1 MAVKGKRIIGFDAHP
16 DLFSAAALDG
26 TDPTAAMQWV
36 HDRQPLPDL
45 EKWAQKHLSEGDIVV
60 LEASGNSFEIAARL
74 HAIGHVALVLESAQA
89 SKIRENFCNDDK
101 HSAMKLARVYASGLA
116 KEVWRPDAVVR
127 EHRTILFA
135 YRNAAKDATRLSNRI
150 RSWLNEYCVRLP
162 KGTRLSLP
170 SGQTA
175 ALAQREWSAMQ
186 STLIEQMFA
195 QLWAAQA
202 QKKQL
207 EKIMVAELAKRPQW
221 AQLWRL
227 MGIRHRVA
235 FALMA
240 ILGEV
245 HRFPTAKK
253 LVGYLGLSPRKKQ
266 SGNNSKG
273 REQGMG
279 HTGRGDVR
287 AMLIQSAQNALNQ
300 KASPLHKWGW
310 RLTLRKSRN
319 QAAAAVARKLAV
331 SIWHLLMGHHTP
343 LVEASEHL
351 RDKLAKLA
359 TVLGKQWLKENDYPN
374 REAFI
379 LAQIQSLKNIP
390 NTT

>member
-1 MAVKGKRIIGFDAHP
+1 MADKGKRIIGFDAHP
-16 DLFSAAALDG
+16 DLFSAAALNG
-26 TDPTAAMQWV
+26 TDTAAAMQWV
-36 HDRQPLPDL
+36 HDRQPLPNL
-45 EKWAQKHLSEGDIVV
+45 EKWAKKHLREGDTVV
-60 LEASGNSFEIAARL
+60 LEASGNSFEIAGRL
-74 HAIGHVALVLESAQA
+74 HAIGHIALVLESAQA

-116 KEVWRPDAVVR
+116 KEVWRPDTEVR

-170 SGQTA
+170 SGQTC
-175 ALAQREWSAMQ
+175 ALAQREWSKMQ
-186 STLIEQMFA
+186 RALIEQMFA

-207 EKIMVAELAKRPQW
+207 EKIMVAELAQRPQW

-300 KASPLHKWGW
+300 KGSPLHKWGW
-310 RLTLRKSRN
+310 RLTLSKSRN
-319 QAAAAVARKLAV
+319 QAVAAVARKLTV
-331 SIWHLLMGHHTP
+331 SIWHLLMGHHTT

-351 RDKLAKLA
+351 REKLAKLA
-359 TVLGKQWLKENDYPN
+359 TVLGKHWLKENDYPN
-374 REAFI
+374 REAFV
-379 LAQIQSLKNIP
+379 LAQIESIKNIP
-390 NTT
+390 KTT